1 MAKWLIKEDDRSFWL
16 EARFLTSSGIQ
27 RELQKLNFVRIPAD
41 PNNLKSYIRYWPGG
55 VHAIARI
62 YPRIGMRQVKVTIS
76 YYDNKGRKHRK
87 LPMTRK

>member
-1 MAKWLIKEDDRSFWL
+1 MAKWLAKENNRSFWL
-16 EARFLTSSGIQ
+16 EANFLTRLGVQ
-27 RELQKLNFVRIPAD
+27 RELQQLHFVRIPHD

-62 YPRIGMRQVKVTIS
+62 YPRIGMRRVRVTIT

-87 LPMTRK
+87 LPTARK